1 MLQSETI
8 LSFYK
13 SINFYISSTIL
24 IWWLVITPLVF
35 FQIYFLNVDWSFI
48 ILRWQIYLFMNIFMY
63 SSFTIAL
70 IWCKPQND

>member
-48 ILRWQIYLFMNIFMY
+48 ILRWQIYL
-63 SSFTIAL
+63 
-70 IWCKPQND
+70 